1 MKRRPNTCAAVGSSK
16 VKLLP
21 QEVFMFSQEPVL
33 LRNGI
38 FFLKYHY
45 ILFTRQIYCIYL
57 IQLCFFNSF
66 QLNFEVLLEIAC
78 R

>member
-38 FFLKYHY
+38 FFFKVSLY
-45 ILFTRQIYCIYL
+45 IVHKTDILHL
-57 IQLCFFNSF
+57 FNSAM
-66 QLNFEVLLEIAC
+66 LL
-78 R
+78 